1 MGARSCWPPALSA
14 EQSASPPQDGGPG
27 ADPSSFPRRHALTQ
41 GFTLGRPRG
50 FQVGA
55 DGARVAFLR
64 SAAGDDPV
72 NRLWVLEVATGA
84 ERLVAD
90 PAALLGDGA
99 VDQPPGSAP
108 AASSPSPPT
117 ST

>member
-1 MGARSCWPPALSA
+1 MDSA
-14 EQSASPPQDGGPG
+14 GGI
-27 ADPSSFPRRHALTQ
+27 PRRHARTR

-72 NRLWVLEVATGA
+72 NRLWVLELASGS

-90 PAALLGDGA
+90 PA
-99 VDQPPGSAP
+99 
-108 AASSPSPPT
+108 T
-117 ST
+117 

>member
-1 MGARSCWPPALSA
+1 MADGQGQRAGG
-14 EQSASPPQDGGPG
+14 GGP
-27 ADPSSFPRRHALTQ
+27 ADASSFPRRHARTR

-72 NRLWVLEVATGA
+72 NRLWVLELASGV

-90 PAALLGDGA
+90 PARLLGGEPGDL
-99 VDQPPGSAP
+99 PPE
-108 AASSPSPPT
+108 
-117 ST
+117 

>member
-1 MGARSCWPPALSA
+1 M
-14 EQSASPPQDGGPG
+14 
-27 ADPSSFPRRHALTQ
+27 
-41 GFTLGRPRG
+41 LGRPRG

-90 PAALLGDGA
+90 PADLLAGGA
-99 VDQPPGSAP
+99 ADLPPRSGPGGSGPGSVP
-108 AASSPSPPT
+108 AASSPSPPI

>member
-1 MGARSCWPPALSA
+1 MAT
-14 EQSASPPQDGGPG
+14 
-27 ADPSSFPRRHALTQ
+27 SFPRRHARTR

-50 FQVGA
+50 FKVGA

-64 SAAGDDPV
+64 SAAGDAPV

-90 PAALLGDGA
+90 RVALLEGA
-99 VDQPPGSAP
+99 GVDL
-108 AASSPSPPT
+108 PT
-117 ST
+117 E